1 MAKLFDIAA
10 VYGESNSDVVRQLI
24 TNVFNNDK
32 RYVEDFKESVDV
44 IINMFKKSFG
54 TALKVNEMIAGN
66 EVF

>member
-10 VYGESNSDVVRQLI
+10 VYGESNTQVVKQLI
-24 TNVFNNDK
+24 ANVFENDK